1 MSETKFTDRI
11 LSKYLRWVFIIAW
24 VIQVA
29 IWMLYQNGGSAP
41 GQLLMVLMM
50 YVPLIAVLIS
60 GIKLKGMGW
69 IPKFKGNIGT
79 LLFAWFAPSILT
91 LIGAVIY
98 FAIFPGHLD
107 LTGEYIM
114 ASAGE
119 NGAAAL
125 EALKAQGLS
134 YSQYILISGAGAVL
148 YVPIINMIPA
158 IGEEAGWRGYMYPVL
173 KEKYGRTKG
182 LIIGGIIWG
191 IWHWPLIGFIGYE
204 YGNEY
209 FGFPIAGM
217 LVFCIFTIAIGILC
231 DRVYEKSGCIWFP
244 AILHGSING
253 AATLPIAVCGPA
265 ADPFRLLGPVPNGL
279 LAGLPLIITAVFV
292 LGKSNEKDTIR
303 ER

>member
-265 ADPFRLLGPVPNGL
+265 AGPFRLLGPVPNGL